1 MERSVEVERT
11 DAGQRLDAWL
21 ARELGLSRGYVR
33 RLLARE
39 RVRVNGLPAIKGSVL
54 RAADRIEIDAFRHP
68 DEGPIARAE
77 FELRVLARGD
87 GLVAVDKPA
96 GRPTQPLDYEET
108 GAVLNTLLDRFPQ
121 LQGVGEGGLMSGVV
135 HRLDR
140 DTSGVLVFAETTVA
154 WQRARAEFDARRVD
168 KLYRGLVH
176 GVFEGVRDVSLR
188 LDHRGP
194 RMRAVERGGR
204 EALTRLRPL
213 ETRGE
218 STLVEARPITGLMHQ
233 IRATLAE
240 LGHPV
245 VGDATYGSTAE
256 CSRHWLH
263 AERIRI
269 GDFEA
274 ASEPPPQLRLRE
286 PAD

>member
-1 MERSVEVERT
+1 MERHIEVGEAA
-11 DAGQRLDAWL
+11 AGQRLDVWL

-33 RLLARE
+33 RLLTRD
-39 RVRVNGLPAIKGSVL
+39 RVRVNGLPAIKGTVL
-54 RAADRIEIDAFRHP
+54 RPTDRIDVDPFRHP

-77 FELRVLARGD
+77 FDLRVLAEDD

-108 GAVLNTLLDRFPQ
+108 GTVLNAVLERFPEMR
-121 LQGVGEGGLMSGVV
+121 GVGEGGLMSGVV

-140 DTSGVLVFAETTVA
+140 GTSGVLVFARTAAA
-154 WQRARAEFDARRVD
+154 WEGARAEFDARRVD
-168 KLYRGLVH
+168 KIYRALVH
-176 GVFEGVRDVSLR
+176 GVFEGQHDVTLR

-204 EALTRLRPL
+204 EAVTRLRPL
-213 ETRGE
+213 EVRGE
-218 STLVEARPITGLMHQ
+218 STLIEARPVTGLMHQ

-245 VGDATYGSTAE
+245 VGDATYGSTVE

-269 GDFEA
+269 GGFEA
-274 ASEPPPQLRLRE
+274 ASEPPPLLRPR
-286 PAD
+286 